1 MDGTIKYALV
11 IGAGTMGKGI
21 AQWLAQSGVR
31 VSLCDL
37 RGEVATDAQKDIEL
51 SWQKLVQKNKFTK
64 EQIDQMGERLNAC
77 AVSDIDGTDD
87 APDLIIEAIVESL
100 EAKNKLFADL
110 DASMPEKTIFAS
122 NTSSI
127 PIARLA
133 LAVTPKRRE
142 RFLGLHFFNPA
153 PIMKLVEII
162 KGPGTKS
169 ELLSHLYLWFQSKD
183 KKPAICADSPGFIV
197 NRVARNFYGES
208 FRIIRHEHPGKVRA
222 IDEVM
227 RKCGGFKM
235 GPFEL
240 MDLIGIDVNYDV
252 TQSVWKDFFLE
263 PRFAPHPLQRKMV
276 ESGRLGKKSKQ
287 GFYHHDD

>member
-1 MDGTIKYALV
+1 MDGTIKHALIV
-11 IGAGTMGKGI
+11 GAGTMGRGI
-21 AQWLAQSGVR
+21 AQWLAQVGVR
-31 VSLCDL
+31 ATLCEL
-37 RGEVATDAQKDIEL
+37 RKEVAVDAQKQIEL
-51 SWQKLVQKNKFTK
+51 SWNKLVEKGKFTK
-64 EQIDQMGERLNAC
+64 EQVNEMGSRLGAI
-77 AVSDIDGTDD
+77 AVSEVDGNND
-87 APDLIIEAIVESL
+87 APDLVIEAIVEDPD
-100 EAKNKLFADL
+100 AKNMLFSELDSKL
-110 DASMPEKTIFAS
+110 PEKTIFAS

-133 LAVTPKRRE
+133 LAVSLKRRE

-153 PIMKLVEII
+153 PVMQLVEII

-169 ELLSHLYLWFQSKD
+169 ELMSHLYLWFQSKG

-208 FRIIRHEHPGKVRA
+208 FRIIRHEHPGKQRS

-227 RKCGGFKM
+227 KKCGGFKM

-252 TQSVWKDFFLE
+252 TQSVWRDFYQE
-263 PRFAPHPLQRKMV
+263 PRFAPHPIQRKMV
-276 ESGRLGKKSKQ
+276 ESGRLGKKTKQ
-287 GFYHHDD
+287 GFYRYDD

>member
-1 MDGTIKYALV
+1 MDGTIKHALV

-31 VSLCDL
+31 ATLCDL
-37 RGEVATDAQKDIEL
+37 RGEVATSAHKDIEL
-51 SWQKLVQKNKFTK
+51 SWQKLVQKGKFTA
-64 EQIDQMGERLNAC
+64 EQVDAMGENLNAI
-77 AVSDIDGTDD
+77 ALSDIDAEND

-100 EAKNKLFADL
+100 EAKNKLFSEL
-110 DASMPEKTIFAS
+110 DQSMPEKTIFAS

-133 LAVTPKRRE
+133 LAVSHKRRE

-169 ELLSHLYLWFQSKD
+169 ELISHLYLWFQGKG

-197 NRVARNFYGES
+197 NRVARNFYGEA
-208 FRIIRHEHPGKVRA
+208 FRVIKHEHPGKVKA
-222 IDEVM
+222 VDEIM
-227 RKCGGFKM
+227 RSCGGFRM

-240 MDLIGIDVNYDV
+240 MDLIGIDINYDV
-252 TQSVWKDFFLE
+252 TQSVWRDFFLD

-276 ESGRLGKKSKQ
+276 ESGRLGKKTKQ